1 MNAYEAWAHP
11 LLAAQ
16 VLRARR
22 DGQSEVALRVDG
34 LQGARQVLRLE
45 QVIYAVPGVRRVSV
59 DASSRRVRV
68 IWDRDRTSLPTLLQT
83 LAAMHCAAQPLRS
96 DSIDDARSR
105 EAHDLLKR
113 LLVAGMCTMQVM
125 TYAFVIYIGV
135 VDFVDFTT
143 RSLFRWLSLI
153 STAPI
158 VFYSAHP
165 FVRGALQELRSRRLG
180 IHLPVAAAVWLV
192 FLASAINTV
201 RGQGE
206 IYFDSAS
213 MFVFLLLAARYI
225 ELRARHRSGA
235 LGDAVIDGTPLLAER
250 VRANGALETVPAIE
264 LLPGD
269 RVHIAEG
276 GTVPADGVLESE
288 SIQVDEALLSGE
300 SCPVT
305 RRRGDPLVAGSVLV
319 GGPARLRV
327 ERSGDDTA
335 VARVG
340 ALSTRTRLAREAATQ
355 VDDAELGRFVAR
367 VLLLTLGTAAAWLL
381 IDPSRAFEAAVAV
394 LVIACPCA
402 YALTAPSAMVRA
414 LGILAQRGVLVADSA
429 ALATL
434 ARVDVA
440 VFDKTGTL
448 TVPHVDLDE
457 ASHVRADRATEWP
470 ALAAALARESSHPMA
485 RAVARATSGYR
496 PAAATRVEVTLG
508 SGISGTIDGHSLR
521 LGRAGFVLEG
531 VEPPRSSDDLWLAD
545 AQGPIAAF
553 RPREVAR
560 DDASK
565 TLDALRERGMATV
578 IASGDAEGRVAH
590 TAAALSV
597 GEHYARQTPTD
608 KLALLE
614 RKRRE
619 GHVTLA
625 VGDGNND
632 APILA
637 GADVSAALAS
647 GTELAQAHADFLLL
661 HGQLHGLV
669 VARDVACKVRDVIAQ
684 GRRWSLAYNLCAIPF
699 AALEWVPPWLAA
711 IGMSASSLVVV
722 LNAWRIGRDGPP
734 APAVRA

>member
-1 MNAYEAWAHP
+1 MNTYEAWAHP

-45 QVIYAVPGVRRVSV
+45 QVIHAIPGVRRVSV
-59 DASSRRVRV
+59 DAASRRVRV
-68 IWDRDRTSLPTLLQT
+68 IWDRDRTSLPALLQT

-96 DSIDDARSR
+96 DSIDDTRSR
-105 EAHDLLKR
+105 EANDLLKR
-113 LLVAGMCTMQVM
+113 LLVAGMCAMQVM

-143 RSLFRWLSLI
+143 RGLFRWLSLI
-153 STAPI
+153 STAPV

-165 FVRGALQELRSRRLG
+165 FVRGAWQELRSRRLG
-180 IHLPVAAAVWLV
+180 IHIPVAAAVWLV

-206 IYFDSAS
+206 IYFDSVS

-235 LGDAVIDGTPLLAER
+235 LGDAVIDGAPLLAER
-250 VRANGALETVPAIE
+250 LRANGELETVPAIE
-264 LLPGD
+264 LLPGE

-276 GTVPADGVLESE
+276 GTVPADGVLESD

-305 RRRGDPLVAGSVLV
+305 RHRGDPLVAGSVLV

-335 VARVG
+335 AARMG
-340 ALSTRTRLAREAATQ
+340 ALSTRARLAREAATQ
-355 VDDAELGRFVAR
+355 VNDAELGRFVAR
-367 VLLLTLGTAAAWLL
+367 VLVLTLGTAAAWLL

-402 YALTAPSAMVRA
+402 FALTAPSAMVRA

-448 TVPHVDLDE
+448 TVPHIDLDE
-457 ASHVRADRATEWP
+457 ATHLRADGRTDWP

-485 RAVARATSGYR
+485 RAVVQATSGHR
-496 PAAATRVEVTLG
+496 PATATQVEVTLG
-508 SGISGTIDGHSLR
+508 SGISGTIAGHTVR
-521 LGRAGFVLEG
+521 LGRGAFVLEG
-531 VEPPRSSDDLWLAD
+531 AASSRSSDDLWLAD

-553 RPREVAR
+553 RPHEAAR
-560 DDASK
+560 ADAAR
-565 TLDALRERGMATV
+565 TLNALRERGMATV
-578 IASGDAEGRVAH
+578 IASGDAAGRVAQ
-590 TAAALSV
+590 TAAALGV
-597 GEHYARQTPTD
+597 HEHHAQQTPAD

-614 RKRRE
+614 QKRRE

-647 GTELAQAHADFLLL
+647 GSELAQAHADFLLL

-669 VARDVACKVRDVIAQ
+669 VARDVACKVRDVIAR
-684 GRRWSLAYNLCAIPF
+684 GRRWSLAYNLCAVPF
-699 AALEWVPPWLAA
+699 AALGWVPPWLAA

-722 LNAWRIGRDGPP
+722 LNAWRIGRDDPP

>member
-1 MNAYEAWAHP
+1 MP
-11 LLAAQ
+11 SLAC
-16 VLRARR
+16 
-22 DGQSEVALRVDG
+22 DG
-34 LQGARQVLRLE
+34 
-45 QVIYAVPGVRRVSV
+45 SV
-59 DASSRRVRV
+59 WMRSSRRVRV
-68 IWDRDRTSLPTLLQT
+68 IWDRDRTSLPALLQT

-96 DSIDDARSR
+96 DSIDDTRSR

-113 LLVAGMCTMQVM
+113 LLVAGMCAMQVM

-143 RSLFRWLSLI
+143 RGLFRWLSLI
-153 STAPI
+153 STAPV

-165 FVRGALQELRSRRLG
+165 FVKGALQELRSRRLG
-180 IHLPVAAAVWLV
+180 IHVPVAAAVWLV

-206 IYFDSAS
+206 IYFDSVS

-235 LGDAVIDGTPLLAER
+235 LGDAVIDGAPLLAER
-250 VRANGALETVPAIE
+250 LRANGELETVPAIE

-276 GTVPADGVLESE
+276 GSVPADGVLESE

-305 RRRGDPLVAGSVLV
+305 RHRGDPLVAGSVLV

-335 VARVG
+335 AARIG

-355 VDDAELGRFVAR
+355 VDDAEVGRFVAR

-381 IDPSRAFEAAVAV
+381 IDPSRAFESAVAV

-402 YALTAPSAMVRA
+402 FALTAPSAMVRA

-429 ALATL
+429 ALTTL

-448 TVPHVDLDE
+448 TVPHIDLD
-457 ASHVRADRATEWP
+457 AATHVRADRVTEWP
-470 ALAAALARESSHPMA
+470 TLAAALARESSHPLA
-485 RAVARATSGYR
+485 RAVVQATSAYR
-496 PAAATRVEVTLG
+496 PVAATQVEVTLG
-508 SGISGTIDGHSLR
+508 SGISGTIDGHTLR
-521 LGRAGFVLEG
+521 LGRGAFVLEG
-531 VEPPRSSDDLWLAD
+531 TEPSLSADDLWLAD
-545 AQGPIAAF
+545 AQGPIAAL
-553 RPREVAR
+553 RPQEAAR
-560 DDASK
+560 DDAAR
-565 TLDALRERGMATV
+565 TLDALRERGVATV

-597 GEHYARQTPTD
+597 AEHYARQTPTD

-619 GHVTLA
+619 GHITLA

-684 GRRWSLAYNLCAIPF
+684 GRRWSLGYNLCAVPF
-699 AALEWVPPWLAA
+699 AALGWVPPWLAA

-722 LNAWRIGRDGPP
+722 LNAWRIGRDSPP